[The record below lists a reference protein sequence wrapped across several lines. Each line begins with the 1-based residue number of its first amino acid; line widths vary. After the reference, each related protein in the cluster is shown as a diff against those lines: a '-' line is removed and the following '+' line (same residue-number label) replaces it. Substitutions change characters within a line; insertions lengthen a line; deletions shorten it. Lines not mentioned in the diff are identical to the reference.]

1 MRYSVNLISLLV
13 LATGTKAASTLFRGG
28 TVIGFDNKTQTPQP
42 LYNTSILVTGD
53 TITAIFN
60 ESDKDSVE
68 IPLDTEIVPAADLII
83 SPGFIDT
90 HRHTWQTTYRT
101 IASNITLSEYFV
113 RYSPLSRVPDLFTP
127 EDFYLSQVVGL
138 WEALNAGV
146 TSLLDHS
153 HNINTRQVAEAAL
166 AAYSDSGARV
176 WFGYSFD
183 PTGNFTIPERAAHVL
198 ELATDQRLST
208 GLVQMGMAFDTWTG
222 VDKSDLEAVLG
233 LLKDGNLSVLTTHWL
248 DGQWNI
254 RHSPSLFH
262 GLGILNQSLPIVF
275 SHGTFVTP
283 AEYELLKEYNH
294 YVSITPES
302 EMHFGHTN
310 QESDLIMDQAAL
322 GVDTHATY
330 SGDIITQA
338 RMWLQSVRLRSFRKT
353 LNEWK
358 IPRYSPMSVNQAFH
372 LATRAGAQALRRPDL
387 GVLKVGAKGD
397 IVTFDGK
404 SANMVGWRDPVAA
417 IILHSNVGDVKDVM
431 VGGSFVKRNGSLVA
445 EQLSDVMT
453 RFQESAARI
462 QEEAVKIPYDMKG
475 GFVFN
480 PAVPFAVVEPVDAV
494 RDDGTGY

>member
-1 MRYSVNLISLLV
+1 MRYFITSILLLGV
-13 LATGTKAASTLFRGG
+13 ARGTEAASTLFQGG
-28 TVIGFDNKTQTPQP
+28 TVIGFDNKTETPKP

-60 ESDKDSVE
+60 DNKKDSVE
-68 IPLDTEIVPAADLII
+68 IPLGTEIVPCADLII

-127 EDFYLSQVVGL
+127 QDFYLSQVVGL

-153 HNINTRQVAEAAL
+153 HNINSRQVAEAAL
-166 AAYSDSGARV
+166 TAYLDSGARV
-176 WFGYSFD
+176 WFGYGFD
-183 PTGNFTIPERAAHVL
+183 PTGNFTIPERAAHVR
-198 ELATDQRLST
+198 ELALDQRLST

-222 VDKSDLEAVLG
+222 VDEPSLEAVLD
-233 LLKDGNLSVLTTHWL
+233 LLKTGNLSVLTTHWL

-254 RHSPSLFH
+254 RHSPSLFQ
-262 GLGILNQSLPIVF
+262 GLGILNQSFPIVF
-275 SHGTFVTP
+275 SHGTFITP
-283 AEYELLKEYNH
+283 AEYQLLKEHNH

-330 SGDIITQA
+330 SGDIVTQA

-353 LNEWK
+353 LDEWK

-387 GVLKVGAKGD
+387 GILQVGAKAD

-417 IILHSNVGDVKDVM
+417 IILHSNVGDVRDVM
-431 VGGSFVKRNGSLVA
+431 IGGSFVKRNGNLVA
-445 EQLSDVMT
+445 ENLANVT
-453 RFQESAARI
+453 ARFQQSSARI
-462 QEEAVKIPYDMKG
+462 QEEAVKIPYEMKG

-480 PAVPFAVVEPVDAV
+480 PVLPSGVVEPVDAV
-494 RDDGTGY
+494 RGDRTGY